1 MSAALVAA
9 LERLLN
15 RDGDLP
21 ASALSS
27 SQCRALEELARSTG
41 AVQKI
46 PSGRGNAYRASNP
59 QLLRDHLRALRP
71 HALQELEGDL
81 PKRAIN
87 IGTTRDSKGR
97 GHRHGH
103 FYLLAKSVGEEV
115 HWQRGSGAFDLSA
128 STAAA
133 GAGAIALSADDDW
146 STDAP
151 VWLVE
156 NQALFDRTDWFP
168 GTGPATLV
176 YYAGQLHGEFLRW
189 LAVRPRTPELVI
201 FADYDGVGL
210 LNYARLREVSASP
223 CQFWLIPGWRELL
236 SRYGNQPLWQRT
248 RPEFERAFI
257 QLANL
262 GMAPELEA
270 LCRAMSGSG
279 LALEHEVVWLSDQ
292 AQ

>member
-9 LERLLN
+9 LARLLD

-27 SQCRALEELARSTG
+27 SQSRALEELARSTG

-46 PSGRGNAYRASNP
+46 PSGRGSAYRASNP

-71 HALQELEGDL
+71 HARQALEGDL
-81 PKRAIN
+81 PQRAIN
-87 IGTTRDSKGR
+87 IGTTRDSKRPGQ
-97 GHRHGH
+97 RHGH
-103 FYLLAKSVGEEV
+103 FYLLAKSIGEGV
-115 HWQRGSGAFDLSA
+115 HWQRGSGTFDLSA

-133 GAGAIALSADDDW
+133 GAGAISVSADDDW

-168 GTGPATLV
+168 GAGPATLV
-176 YYAGQLHGEFLRW
+176 YYAGQLHGELLRW
-189 LAVRPRTPELVI
+189 LAVRTRTPELVL

-223 CQFWLIPGWRELL
+223 CQFWLMPGWRELL

-248 RPEFERAFI
+248 RPDFERAFI
-257 QLANL
+257 QLSKL
-262 GMAPELEA
+262 GMASELEA
-270 LCRAMSGSG
+270 LCRAMSSAG

-292 AQ
+292 V